1 MEILFSMPLALHEKC
16 AGLLKARKSHRPA
29 DTLPFTAQCLL
40 HWQVI
45 AIGLPS
51 FSADSLGSMARD
63 FRSIGCDTAPIK
75 SAKWSKQETGLAY
88 EVLGDLWL
96 WLMQNEPLPLPEWE
110 TNLEEGEYPLLL
122 DWIWNHVDF
131 HFMALTM
138 GLMGTGLLTDDP
150 KDPRHKDQ
158 KPFLDFMM
166 QTFGM
171 LVPLADSLGEESKDR
186 MPVSRAL
193 RMSSVLL
200 DSMAEALDE
209 FFQAFGPQGMLLART
224 GGWYRPAYPFSH
236 QDLAREKAPPK
247 PRKRTAKTKT
257 KS

>member
-1 MEILFSMPLALHEKC
+1 MEILFSMPLALRDKC
-16 AGLLKARKSHRPA
+16 ARLLEARKSHRPA
-29 DTLPFTAQCLL
+29 ETLPFTAQCLL

-51 FSADSLGSMARD
+51 FSAGSLGSMARD
-63 FRSIGCDTAPIK
+63 FRSIGCDTAPGK
-75 SAKWSKQETGLAY
+75 SSKWSQEQTGLAS

-96 WLMQNEPLPLPEWE
+96 WLLQREPLPLPEWE
-110 TNLEEGEYPLLL
+110 TSLEEGEYPLLL

-138 GLMGTGLLTDDP
+138 GLMGTGLVTDDP

-171 LVPLADSLGEESKDR
+171 LVPLADLLGGEPQDR
-186 MPVSRAL
+186 LPVDRAL
-193 RMSSVLL
+193 RTSSALL
-200 DSMAEALDE
+200 DSLAKALE
-209 FFQAFGPQGMLLART
+209 EMFQAFGPQGLLLARS
-224 GGWYRPAYPFSH
+224 GGWHRPTYPFTPRNLPLEQAPS
-236 QDLAREKAPPK
+236 RSRRGKAKSK
-247 PRKRTAKTKT
+247 P
-257 KS
+257 